1 MFDGHNFWSF
11 MKIAILTSGILP
23 IPAVQGGAVET
34 LIDYCLEYNNTSKQH
49 DITIYSVYHPL
60 VEKTQRLASDVNHYH
75 YIDVTSLWAKVKKR
89 IHGLTHRHT
98 YYHYTVDYFLQQT
111 LKEIERHSYDI
122 IILENRPG
130 FALDLQGRTKAKLV
144 YHLGNDFLNKNT
156 PHAAELYE
164 SAWRIITSS
173 DYIKQCVMSCNPA
186 DEKCIT
192 VHNGIDLKP
201 YETATSVSRESL
213 GLTENDFVLA
223 FSGRL
228 TPEKGIMELIEAML
242 LLRDQPNIKLLV
254 MGSSSYGNAD
264 KDNPFIYELKARAQ
278 QLGDRIRFTGYI
290 KHELM
295 PSYLAV
301 ADVAVIPSTW
311 QEPFGL
317 TVVEAMA
324 AGLPVITTD
333 RGGIPEIVSKDNAI
347 MVPVCS
353 DFCGFLAKAILS
365 IYIEKEGRK
374 YMGQVSRLLA
384 KKFSKEKY
392 TELFFQAI
400 DIDTK

>member
-1 MFDGHNFWSF
+1 VFGGHILSGF

-23 IPAVQGGAVET
+23 VPAVQGGAVET

-49 DITIYSVYHPL
+49 DITVYSVYHPL
-60 VEKTQRLASDVNHYH
+60 VKQTQHLASDVNHYH
-75 YIDVTSLWAKVKKR
+75 YIDVTSLCAKVKKR

-98 YYHYTVDYFLQQT
+98 YYHYTIDYFLQQA
-111 LKEIERHSYDI
+111 LKEVERHPYDI

-156 PHAAELYE
+156 SHATELYE
-164 SAWRIITSS
+164 SAWRIITTS
-173 DYIKQCVMSCNPA
+173 DYIRQCVMSCNPA
-186 DEKCIT
+186 DAKCIT
-192 VHNGIDLKP
+192 VHNGVDLKP
-201 YETATSVSRESL
+201 YETATPVSRESL
-213 GLTENDFVLA
+213 GFAEDDFVLA

-254 MGSSSYGNAD
+254 MGSSFYENAD

-278 QLGDRIRFTGYI
+278 QLGNRIRFTGYI
-290 KHELM
+290 KHELI
-295 PSYLAV
+295 PNYLAA
-301 ADVAVIPSTW
+301 ADTAVIPSTW

-324 AGLPVITTD
+324 AGLPIITTD

-353 DFCGFLAKAILS
+353 DFCGVLAKAILS
-365 IYIEKEGRK
+365 IYLHKEERK
-374 YMGQVSRLLA
+374 YMGQASRLLA
-384 KKFSKEKY
+384 KKFSKEIY
-392 TELFFQAI
+392 AEQYFQAI
-400 DIDTK
+400 DIATK